1 MPPTSE
7 LLTPIEYNCGKPNK
21 SPKQVEK
28 FDKLTGKNTK
38 ITILLR
44 KDVFKVVSLNNLV
57 TSNKITTPDKLIT
70 LRKIWSNA
78 QK

>member
-7 LLTPIEYNCGKPNK
+7 LLTPIEHNCRKPNK
-21 SPKQVEK
+21 SPNQVEK

-44 KDVFKVVSLNNLV
+44 KDDFKVVSLNNLV
-57 TSNKITTPDKLIT
+57 TSNKITTLDKLVAF
-70 LRKIWSNA
+70 RKIWSNA
-78 QK
+78 